1 MEQNRI
7 PVNKLLTGGLF
18 VTLLSACGD
27 NGGQAGKPVL
37 PQSQSPAALLYV
49 EKCSACHTVPLPS
62 KHTARLWPSVL
73 QRMQIRMKSKGVKK
87 LSRDELAILLDY
99 LQKHAKSENND

>member
-18 VTLLSACGD
+18 ITLLSACGD
-27 NGGQAGKPVL
+27 KGGQETKPVL
-37 PQSQSPAALLYV
+37 PDSQSQAALLYV

-73 QRMQIRMKSKGVKK
+73 QRMQMRMKSKGVQK
-87 LSRDELAILLDY
+87 LSRDELALLLDY
-99 LQKHAKSENND
+99 LQKHAKSENKN